1 MEMKNKN
8 VTKFIPIFLSLLI
21 IIIFVIFCF
30 DVKKDEPKEEGFQPN
45 VLAQKPD
52 KFSDVEFIS
61 IRYNGG
67 KDFITISK
75 ENDYTIEYKG
85 TNESG
90 ESIKN
95 ADGSE
100 MVNTSKLSET
110 VQEYIMKKVV
120 PELNE
125 YKNGSDDWFIS
136 INVDSASTSLRGEKG
151 TEPEWFKELL
161 NQLEVEKYG
170 NMSLKN

>member
-1 MEMKNKN
+1 MKNKN

-21 IIIFVIFCF
+21 IIIFCIFCY
-30 DVKKDEPKEEGFQPN
+30 DVKNDNQKEEGFKPN
-45 VLAQKPD
+45 ILARKPE

-67 KDFITISK
+67 KDFITITK

-85 TNESG
+85 INESG
-90 ESIKN
+90 EPIKN
-95 ADGSE
+95 EDGSE
-100 MVNTSKLSET
+100 ITNTSKLTET
-110 VQEYIMKKVV
+110 TQEYIMKKVV
-120 PELNE
+120 PELDK

-136 INVDSASTSLRGEKG
+136 INVESASTSLRGKKG

-170 NMSLKN
+170 NMSLKK